1 MKNDNKFSGFCNGS
15 INYFTL
21 IELLVVIAI
30 IAILAAMLLPA
41 LNQARE
47 RARSSNCVSSLKQLG
62 LAATMYADE
71 SKYYPPC
78 VQKGGKRV
86 VTTLAEMGLLTNKE
100 LYKNG
105 CATVRSGRPA
115 DFATDD
121 TKGNLGYSRF
131 LGDLNAR
138 IWGVF
143 TFDAVTPSQV
153 KSASHKVMWADSN
166 YNNTIICMLRYKNET
181 LNQLLDTNV
190 ETIGYVHSG
199 KGNTC
204 FIDGHVGSLNFYEMT
219 PNAYQVNTNSKTS
232 YYLMPRVDQ

>member
-1 MKNDNKFSGFCNGS
+1 MKSDSSSSGVCNGS
-15 INYFTL
+15 VNRFTL

-47 RARSSNCVSSLKQLG
+47 RARSSNCASSLKQLG
-62 LAATMYADE
+62 LATTLYADGA
-71 SKYYPPC
+71 KYYPPC
-78 VQKGGKRV
+78 VLKGGKRA
-86 VTTLAEMGLLTNKE
+86 VTTLAEAGLLTNKG

-105 CATVRSGRPA
+105 CATIRSGRPA
-115 DFATDD
+115 NFDTDD

-131 LGDLNAR
+131 LGDLNAGT
-138 IWGVF
+138 WGVF
-143 TFDAVTPSQV
+143 TFDAITPSQV
-153 KSASHKVMWADSN
+153 KSPSHKVMWADSN
-166 YNNTIICMLRYKNET
+166 YNNTIICMLRYKNEM

-204 FIDGHVGSLNFYEMT
+204 FIDGHVGSLNFYAMD